1 MSDTDINPCPPQDI
15 NVTVTGRGT
24 PQPDNTSNDL
34 LLRADNHT
42 GCRRLRHIIDEP
54 DLVYTHTLIS
64 NPWTTLVMPA
74 TYTIRLERSKLRVV
88 AVGSRITNARPIHTG
103 VSPYSTGELM
113 G

>member
-1 MSDTDINPCPPQDI
+1 MSDTDINPCPPHDI

-54 DLVYTHTLIS
+54 DLVHTHTLIS
-64 NPWTTLVMPA
+64 NPVDNINYACHVHNSTGTQQTLRRSGI
-74 TYTIRLERSKLRVV
+74 TY
-88 AVGSRITNARPIHTG
+88 ITYARPIHTG
-103 VSPYSTGELM
+103 VSPYLTGERM